1 MQQVPFPFQHNCFF
15 RLVNG
20 QTPMTL
26 IEAEEAVTPA
36 EVYQALNYR
45 SRLHFTRPL
54 VLHFENPSVGTP
66 VWFGFSFDV
75 ELLVVDA
82 AGCVQQVSYIPKRQ
96 INDALFVQFFAD
108 YAYAILAPA
117 GFSRNWNVSVGLTNV
132 NRIRTAHYIQQT
144 A

>member
-1 MQQVPFPFQHNCFF
+1 
-15 RLVNG
+15 
-20 QTPMTL
+20 MTL

>member
-1 MQQVPFPFQHNCFF
+1 
-15 RLVNG
+15 
-20 QTPMTL
+20 MTL

-36 EVYQALNYR
+36 EVYQALNFR

-54 VLHFENPSVGTP
+54 VLHFEHPLVGTP

-75 ELLVVDA
+75 ELLVVDTT
-82 AGCVQQVSYIPKRQ
+82 GCVQQILNIPRRQ
-96 INDALFVQFFAD
+96 PNDALFVQFFSD
-108 YAYAILAPA
+108 YAYAILVPA
-117 GFSRNWNVSVGLTNV
+117 GFSRNWNVAVRLTKV